1 MDPAAPRPLRWKPRT
16 AGGLPLTVALALGT
30 CAMVLGGCAGRA
42 RDVGGVSVHSG
53 GASHDLGVQEI
64 AYRGANAVAEVTTDI
79 SRGLAFVVDPSG
91 YLITNRHVIED
102 CDHIEEVTFPALN
115 PPRTFASVRIIYIDP
130 ARDLALLKVDAD
142 EPLPSLPLATMGT
155 GPVEEY
161 VKMSDRVL
169 LLSRTDARDASFIGH
184 AGRVAELGVENP
196 AVGSGPFLGLSNDVR
211 RGQSGG
217 PVLDRFGRAVGVVT
231 WTWRHRVGGYAIPI
245 AEATRMLLERPAM
258 DTDAELAERAT
269 MRATRFVDAVYT
281 GHLDQARRM
290 LSPSYARKVRS
301 DTLEVITAQVT
312 GPGQKAVGMFFAALE
327 DLATDL
333 DDVGEGARRDRF
345 QDMVVRT
352 GSREFRES
360 LGLGDT
366 VSKELIVSFFFE
378 LGQAY
383 LSARHFGHDDP
394 PAAMEFAIDR
404 LRTLDA
410 ARTFVFAELST
421 HLSDGPNTVAKVEVI
436 PGVYAPQAVVTLKP
450 KKADKAE
457 HLVLQMRMEWGDWY
471 IAQVQTVGGAS

>member
-1 MDPAAPRPLRWKPRT
+1 MRVIVGCL
-16 AGGLPLTVALALGT
+16 ALAL
-30 CAMVLGGCAGRA
+30 VGCAGRS

-53 GASHDLGVQEI
+53 AEGRDLKIEEV
-64 AYRGANAVAEVTTDI
+64 AYRGAAAVAEVTTDV

-102 CDHIEEVTFPALN
+102 CDHIEEITFPAIT
-115 PPRTFASVRIIYIDP
+115 PPRTFASVRIVYIDP
-130 ARDLALLKVDAD
+130 LRDLALLKVDAD

-169 LLSRTDARDASFIGH
+169 LLSRTDATDASFVGH
-184 AGRVAELGVENP
+184 SGRVSELGVENP
-196 AVGSGPFLGLSNDVR
+196 AVGTGAFMGLSNDVR

-245 AEATRMLLERPAM
+245 AEATRMLIERPPLESAG
-258 DTDAELAERAT
+258 DQATRAT
-269 MRATRFVDAVYT
+269 MRATKFVDAVYT

-290 LSPSYARKVRS
+290 LSPSYARKVRGE
-301 DTLEVITAQVT
+301 TLEVITAHVT

-327 DLATDL
+327 ELAS
-333 DDVGEGARRDRF
+333 DDGGSENARLDRF
-345 QDMVVRT
+345 QEMVVRT

-360 LGLGDT
+360 LGLGEE
-366 VSKELIVSFFFE
+366 VSRELVVSFFFE

-383 LSARHFGHDDP
+383 LSARHFAHDDP
-394 PAAMEFAIDR
+394 PAAMEYAIDR

-410 ARTFVFAELST
+410 ARTFVFAELSAR
-421 HLSDGPNTVAKVEVI
+421 LGEGPNAVERVEVV

-450 KKADKAE
+450 EAAGDA

-471 IAQVQTVGGAS
+471 VAQVQRVGGDR

>member
-1 MDPAAPRPLRWKPRT
+1 MDGRRLRVWM
-16 AGGLPLTVALALGT
+16 GCLALAL
-30 CAMVLGGCAGRA
+30 AGCAGKS
-42 RDVGGVSVHSG
+42 RDVGGVSVHA
-53 GASHDLGVQEI
+53 GAAGRDLKIEEI
-64 AYRGANAVAEVTTDI
+64 AYRGAAAVAEVTTDS

-102 CDHIEEVTFPALN
+102 CDHIEEITFPALT
-115 PPRTFASVRIIYIDP
+115 PPRTFASVRIVYIDP
-130 ARDLALLKVDAD
+130 QRDLALLKVDTA

-161 VKMSDRVL
+161 AKMADRVL
-169 LLSRTDARDASFIGH
+169 LLARTDARDATFIGH
-184 AGRVAELGVENP
+184 AGRISELGVENP
-196 AVGSGPFLGLSNDVR
+196 AVGSGAFMGLSNDVR

-217 PVLDRFGRAVGVVT
+217 PVLDRFGRAIGVVT

-245 AEATRMLLERPAM
+245 AEATRMLIERPPM
-258 DTDAELAERAT
+258 TSDGDLSERAT

-290 LSPSYARKVRS
+290 LSPSYARKVRG
-301 DTLEVITAQVT
+301 DTLEVITAQIT

-327 DLATDL
+327 ELASDL
-333 DDVGEGARRDRF
+333 DGGSESARLDRF
-345 QDMVVRT
+345 QEMVVRT

-360 LGLGDT
+360 LGLGDE
-366 VSKELIVSFFFE
+366 VSRELVVSFFFE

-383 LSARHFGHDDP
+383 LSARHFAHDDP
-394 PAAMEFAIDR
+394 PAAMEYAIDR

-410 ARTFVFAELST
+410 ARTFVFAELSAR
-421 HLSDGPNTVAKVEVI
+421 LGEGPNTVAKVEVV

-450 KKADKAE
+450 QAKQDSY
-457 HLVLQMRMEWGDWY
+457 LVLQMRMEWGDWY
-471 IAQVQTVGGAS
+471 VAQVQRVGGDR